1 MREVRTVIF
10 DMDGT
15 ALNDNHEL
23 DQLLLSETERFKSEG
38 MDLFIATGRLDFMVY
53 DYAELL
59 QLETPIIS
67 CNGAL
72 IRHKNVAE
80 PIYANYIDAKI
91 VQEICAYL
99 EKKAIDF
106 HLYNLD
112 GVSGLTPTGRISYF
126 LKKNEGLSSE
136 NQVPLTIGRKILEEE
151 HLQSILKILVLSDE
165 VEVLAEVE
173 HFLQKYDVDV
183 VSSATGL
190 LDIMA
195 VGNTK
200 GQAIKTLHQ
209 HNVLDVATTMS
220 FGDNHND
227 IEMLQVVAVG
237 VAMAN
242 AVPELKEHADA
253 IGLSNNENGVGQYLL
268 QYLQH
273 QKASERED

>member
-1 MREVRTVIF
+1 MRELRTVIF

-15 ALNDNHEL
+15 ALNDSHEL
-23 DQLLLSETERFKSEG
+23 DQLLLSGSERFKREEIE
-38 MDLFIATGRLDFMVY
+38 LFIATGRLDFMVY
-53 DYAELL
+53 DYAESL
-59 QLETPIIS
+59 QLNTPIIS

-80 PIYANYIDAKI
+80 PLYANYIDAKI
-91 VQEICAYL
+91 VKEICAYL
-99 EKKAIDF
+99 EKKVIDF
-106 HLYNLD
+106 HLYSLD
-112 GVSGLTPTGRISYF
+112 GVSGLTPTGRIAYF
-126 LKKNEGLSSE
+126 LKKNEGLAAE
-136 NQVPLTIGRKILEEE
+136 NQVPLTIGSDVLAVER
-151 HLQSILKILVLSDE
+151 LQSILKILVLSEE

-173 HFLQKYDVDV
+173 QVLRTYDVDV

-190 LDIMA
+190 LDVMA

-209 HNVLDVATTMS
+209 QNVLDVATTMS

-237 VAMAN
+237 IAMAN

-268 QYLQH
+268 EYLNQ
-273 QKASERED
+273 R